1 MRATLF
7 VTEQVDTV
15 ILIQKQWWVFQKQW
29 WVTAKFMALDHTC
42 AYSIDMMGDPQR
54 PLTVDDVVAL
64 FKRTGTQVYEV
75 RNEYRD
81 VDDGMSQAVH
91 MIIRVTGQETVDP
104 STVYLGGL
112 EILFRSSYLRV
123 VKRV

>member
-1 MRATLF
+1 MLRATLF

-15 ILIQKQWWVFQKQW
+15 ILIQKQW

-64 FKRTGTQVYEV
+64 FKRTGAMVYEV
-75 RNEYRD
+75 SNTYAD
-81 VDDGMSQAVH
+81 VGDEMSNAVH
-91 MIIRVTGQETVDP
+91 LIVRTTGRETVDP

>member
-7 VTEQVDTV
+7 ITEQVDTV
-15 ILIQKQWWVFQKQW
+15 ILIQKQW

-42 AYSIDMMGDPQR
+42 AYSIDMMGEPQH

-104 STVYLGGL
+104 STAYLGEV
-112 EILFRSSYLRV
+112 EILLRSSYLRV